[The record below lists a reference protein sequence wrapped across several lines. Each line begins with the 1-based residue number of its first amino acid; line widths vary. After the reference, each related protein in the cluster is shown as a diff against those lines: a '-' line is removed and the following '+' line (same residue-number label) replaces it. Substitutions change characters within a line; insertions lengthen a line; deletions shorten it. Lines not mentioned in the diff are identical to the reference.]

1 MHLEIN
7 GEKSIKDFETFLK
20 KAKKLAESPTKSPTK
35 SSTKSP
41 KKSPKRLNKAS
52 VKKDIREYKT
62 YKEKMYLDLVNKS
75 KIVIIDL
82 ITYLKKRKVP
92 AFVIVDYVLMHED
105 TSLEK
110 TKDPLKSYELI
121 IEGLEHM
128 VLNPP
133 EDD

>member
-1 MHLEIN
+1 M
-7 GEKSIKDFETFLK
+7 K
-20 KAKKLAESPTKSPTK
+20 K
-35 SSTKSP
+35 
-41 KKSPKRLNKAS
+41 
-52 VKKDIREYKT
+52 I
-62 YKEKMYLDLVNKS
+62 
-75 KIVIIDL
+75 
-82 ITYLKKRKVP
+82 KVP
-92 AFVIVDYVLMHED
+92 EFVIVDYVLMHED